1 MKFILWFLRRLKKP
15 KIKSKIMLKD
25 NRPLLRNFKKILK
38 KYPIYGLI
46 EDLMIRQLNIA
57 SIVYKEMGK
66 QFQGDNLIN
75 YNNIVYFYFFYLI
88 YT

>member
-38 KYPIYGLI
+38 KISYLRIDQSGPYDSLI
-46 EDLMIRQLNIA
+46 EHSLDSLQRN
-57 SIVYKEMGK
+57 G
-66 QFQGDNLIN
+66 
-75 YNNIVYFYFFYLI
+75 
-88 YT
+88 